1 MLRALWVGGCAVA
14 VLAGCA
20 TAQTPL
26 DGVNRVTTPARQA
39 DCLTTGTR
47 IALKPGQCA
56 MVPGRSYSQDE
67 LERTGAIDTAEA
79 LRLLDPSFSR

>member
-1 MLRALWVGGCAVA
+1 
-14 VLAGCA
+14 
-20 TAQTPL
+20 
-26 DGVNRVTTPARQA
+26 
-39 DCLTTGTR
+39 
-47 IALKPGQCA
+47 